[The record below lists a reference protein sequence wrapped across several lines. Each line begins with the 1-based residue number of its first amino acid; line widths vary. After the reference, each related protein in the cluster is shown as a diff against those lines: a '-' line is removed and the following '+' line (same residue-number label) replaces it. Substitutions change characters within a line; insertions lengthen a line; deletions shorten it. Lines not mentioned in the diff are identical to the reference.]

1 LAGVKKLINYSQIKF
16 GGIMKAKYFLLVFFL
31 IFTFVLQEVPAQEFQ
46 TGEIA
51 VVMSNFGRVRV
62 IDDSLSGVRQIDRSS
77 FLAGINPNYVFSYLL
92 SSEPEDSMKNVLN
105 PQLSDYEIYGSI
117 NNSYDT
123 TGQSPDFLVKHNVYG
138 WDGGAYILVKFT
150 VLNRESVDHN
160 TVLGMEIIPQTDGSY
175 GLESVEF
182 LQTPEIISMYRLPT
196 SVYTGYK
203 ILSHTLTSLRSFE
216 WYSGYN
222 TSNPDL
228 YSWLT
233 YGQIDMLYEA
243 GGDGA
248 VSIFAK
254 DAVNIPASEE
264 VEMWVGISVGDNES
278 EMVANMGLA
287 KDKYDLITV
296 GVEREYSTIPSDYVL
311 NQNYPNPFNPSTTIR
326 FAIQQSE
333 LVSLKIFD
341 VLGNEVANLV
351 NEELTAGSYKVQFDA
366 TSLTSG
372 IYFYQIITSNYSETK
387 KMNLIK

>member
-1 LAGVKKLINYSQIKF
+1 
-16 GGIMKAKYFLLVFFL
+16 MKSKYFLVVFFL
-31 IFTFVLQEVPAQEFQ
+31 LITTLVLEVPAQSFQ

-51 VVMSNFGRVRV
+51 VIMSNFGRVRV
-62 IDDSLSGVRQIDRSS
+62 IDDSLAGVRQIDRSS
-77 FLAGINPNYVFSYLL
+77 FLAGVNPNYVFSYLL
-92 SSEPEDSMKNVLN
+92 SAEPEDSMKNVLN

-138 WDGGAYILVKFT
+138 WNGGGYILVKFT
-150 VLNRESVDHN
+150 VISRESVDLN
-160 TVLGMEIIPQTDGSY
+160 TILGMEIIPQTDGSY
-175 GLESVEF
+175 GLESVEY
-182 LQTPEIISMYRLPT
+182 LPTPEIISIYRLPT

-203 ILSHTLTSLRSFE
+203 LLSHPLISLKSFE

-233 YGQIDMLYEA
+233 YGQIDTLYNA

-254 DAVNIPASEE
+254 DFVNIPAGGE
-264 VEMWVGISVGDNES
+264 VEMWVGISVGDNEA
-278 EMVANMGLA
+278 EMIANMALA

-296 GVEREYSTIPSDYVL
+296 GVEPDYLTIPSDYIL
-311 NQNYPNPFNPSTTIR
+311 NQNYPNPFNPATTIR
-326 FAIQQSE
+326 FAIPQSE
-333 LVSLKIFD
+333 FVSLKVYD
-341 VLGNEVANLV
+341 VIGNEVANLV
-351 NEELTAGSYKVQFDA
+351 NEELVAGSYKVQFDA
-366 TSLTSG
+366 ATLTSG
-372 IYFYQIITSNYSETK
+372 IYFYQLITGNYSETK